1 MGGRC
6 GGKEIIVSTNEL
18 RLLGTVLCGGQSRRM
33 GREKAT
39 LPHNRSG
46 TFWRHAIDQL
56 SPLCNQVCLAGKLS
70 TATDQ
75 LVLADQTRSG
85 GPACGVASALQHACC
100 NSFDAVFITPVDMP
114 LLKTDDLKCLYD
126 LWQEHRHQIVAAVS
140 GTENRLEPLVAIYP
154 TQFATALETLSN
166 AEDRSLY
173 RWISGQ
179 PHLCVPLPTNSCR
192 NMNTPEDLQ
201 RGSQVSL

>member
-6 GGKEIIVSTNEL
+6 TGQEINVSTNDL

-39 LPHNRSG
+39 LPHGQSG
-46 TFWRHAIDQL
+46 TFWRHAVEQL
-56 SPLCNQVCLAGKLS
+56 VPICNEVCLAGKL
-70 TATDQ
+70 TETTNQ
-75 LVLADQTRSG
+75 MVLADQSPSG
-85 GPACGVASALQHACC
+85 GPACGVASALQHASA
-100 NSFDAVFITPVDMP
+100 NAFDAVFITPVDMP
-114 LLKTDDLKCLYD
+114 LLKTIDLQRLHK
-126 LWQEHRHQIVAAVS
+126 LWQTHQHQIVVAVS
-140 GTENRLEPLVAIYP
+140 GNESRLEPLVAIYP
-154 TQFATALETLSN
+154 TQYAGALKTLSN

-179 PHLCVPLPTNSCR
+179 PHLCTPLPTNSCR